1 VPEPVEQLH
10 PLLGVAADLV
20 VAGEV
25 LHELLDA
32 SAKLIREVRRR
43 RPDERVDVVAGDL
56 GHGRSVPLPSAA
68 VRRLTPAEIGLL
80 VTVVIWGLNFPLTK
94 YAFDHGFQPLAW
106 SGLRFFSAALI
117 FAAITLVVERSLRM
131 SRRDFLILLGAS
143 VVGIWLNQIAF
154 VYAVDTTT
162 ASTVALVFGTLPIFT
177 MIAARLTG
185 VERASKRVFA
195 AALVSFPSVAL
206 VALGAHGSLAGS
218 PQGIALALFST
229 ATWAAYSVVI
239 TPMMSRYSP
248 FRVSAVGL
256 LIGGTLLLFTAS
268 PQIAD
273 QDFELPPRIW
283 LLFAATV
290 LGALVLTNVLWFTA
304 LDRVGPSRAS
314 LYANLQPFLGVLFA
328 VLLLSEEL
336 TLLQVIGGL
345 GIATG
350 IVVAR
355 SRRIIPAAE

>member
-1 VPEPVEQLH
+1 MSSRVT
-10 PLLGVAADLV
+10 
-20 VAGEV
+20 
-25 LHELLDA
+25 
-32 SAKLIREVRRR
+32 SATS
-43 RPDERVDVVAGDL
+43 
-56 GHGRSVPLPSAA
+56 RSVSLASAA
-68 VRRLTPAEIGLL
+68 VRRLSPAEIGLL

-94 YAFDHGFQPLAW
+94 YAFDHGFEPLAW

-117 FAAITLVVERSLRM
+117 FAAITLVVERTLWM
-131 SRRDFLILLGAS
+131 SRRDFSVLLVAS

-154 VYAVDTTT
+154 VHAVDSTT

-177 MIAARLTG
+177 MIVARATG

-195 AALVSFPSVAL
+195 AALVSFPGVAL

-218 PQGIALALFST
+218 PKGIALALFSS
-229 ATWAAYSVVI
+229 ATWATYSVLV

-256 LIGGTLLLFTAS
+256 LLGGALLIVTAA
-268 PQIAD
+268 PQIAG
-273 QDFELPPRIW
+273 QDYDLPPRIW

-290 LGALVLTNVLWFTA
+290 VGALVITNVLWFTA

-336 TLLQVIGGL
+336 TLLQVVGGL
-345 GIATG
+345 GIAAG
-350 IVVAR
+350 IVLAR
-355 SRRIIPAAE
+355 GRRLIPAAE